1 MTTAELK
8 NSTPEFKQDRHL
20 IAGRY
25 HTHTRIGHGR
35 LGEIFAAIDKG
46 YEELGVEQQ
55 VAIQVIPDS
64 VARDNQLFN
73 KINSGYAILRAA
85 AHPNI
90 VDFLH
95 FGRDAK
101 FGFLV
106 MELLDGL
113 SLRSVLDG
121 AEVLALDEAKPVIR
135 GVGEALRLLHAKNMV
150 HGNLTTSNVFITEEL
165 KVRLLDVL
173 PLNSSETII
182 HDAATSAPFSRCTFD
197 DDVFALACLTYEML
211 AGIHPFN
218 YSSFADARSAG
229 LEAEHI
235 ASLPDRE
242 WNAVRRALSFDD
254 DQRTSSIADFMYD
267 FGVSNVER
275 LRPAMDEP
283 AEQKPNVYLAEEATP
298 PMTRLAV
305 PAQSTAAIAPVVAAN
320 SASRNEVWPRKKS
333 PTTRGARLPRLV
345 FLGMLLAGV
354 SGRSFYG
361 QPQEQVLNW
370 IGYIDETFNV
380 GLVER
385 SNRIVEIQTPDP
397 GRSASMDRV
406 APGND
411 STVTAPA
418 AGVTAPLADFET
430 QHSEPELTELDE
442 GIIPVAEQSTDQ
454 PAPAY
459 PLYRRDTTGTIDEE
473 TIREEDGVLTD
484 TDVEPMRAEPES
496 VLVAS
501 VLSVS
506 ERDGAARIAAPRS
519 ENSATPLLWW
529 TSEHTANAGKDFI
542 FVEQQTVAD
551 ASFEDNNILLIP
563 LVNDNLPE
571 PQESFYV
578 NFGLRNSQQGRIDR
592 IATVRVDI
600 SDDDFP

>member
-8 NSTPEFKQDRHL
+8 NSTPELKQDRHL

-46 YEELGVEQQ
+46 YEELGVEQN

-64 VARDNQLFN
+64 VARNNQLFN
-73 KINSGYAILRAA
+73 KINSGYAVLRAA

-90 VDFLH
+90 VNFLH
-95 FGRDAK
+95 FGRDDK

-113 SLRSVLDG
+113 SLRSVLDS
-121 AEVLALDEAKPVIR
+121 AEVLPLDEAKPVIR
-135 GVGEALRLLHAKNMV
+135 GVGEALRLLRAKNMV

-173 PLNSSETII
+173 PLDSSETIV
-182 HDAATSAPFSRCTFD
+182 HGAATSAPFSRCTFD
-197 DDVFALACLTYEML
+197 DDVFALACLTYELL
-211 AGIHPFN
+211 AGKHPFN
-218 YSSFADARSAG
+218 YSSSAEARLAG
-229 LEAEHI
+229 LEAERI
-235 ASLPDRE
+235 DSLTDRE
-242 WNAVRRALSFDD
+242 WNALRRALSFDD
-254 DQRTSSIADFMYD
+254 DQQTSSIAEFMRD
-267 FGVSNVER
+267 FGVSGVER
-275 LRPAMDEP
+275 LQPAMDEP
-283 AEQKPNVYLAEEATP
+283 AEQETIVYQAEETTP

-305 PAQSTAAIAPVVAAN
+305 PAQSTATIAPVVAAN
-320 SASRNEVWPRKKS
+320 SASRNEDWPPIER
-333 PTTRGARLPRLV
+333 PTSRGARLPRLV

-354 SGRSFYG
+354 SAWSFYG
-361 QPQEQVLNW
+361 QPQEQVVNW
-370 IGYIDETFNV
+370 IGYIDETFDV

-385 SNRIVEIQTPDP
+385 SNEIIDIPTPGAD
-397 GRSASMDRV
+397 RSVATERV
-406 APGND
+406 APVDNPA
-411 STVTAPA
+411 VTAPA
-418 AGVTAPLADFET
+418 AGVTETLADLEP
-430 QHSEPELTELDE
+430 QHSEPELTETDE
-442 GIIPVAEQSTDQ
+442 GIIVVAEQPTEQ

-459 PLYRRDTTGTIDEE
+459 PLNRRDSAGTIDEVM
-473 TIREEDGVLTD
+473 IREEDNVLAE
-484 TDVEPMRAEPES
+484 TDVDPMPAEPELS
-496 VLVAS
+496 LIPN

-506 ERDGAARIAAPRS
+506 ERDGAVRIAPPRS
-519 ENSATPLLWW
+519 ENSAMPLLWW
-529 TSEHTANAGKDFI
+529 TSEHTANADEDFI

-551 ASFEDNNILLIP
+551 ASIEDNNILLIS

-571 PQESFYV
+571 SQESFYV
-578 NFGLRNSQQGRIDR
+578 NFGLRNSQQGRIER